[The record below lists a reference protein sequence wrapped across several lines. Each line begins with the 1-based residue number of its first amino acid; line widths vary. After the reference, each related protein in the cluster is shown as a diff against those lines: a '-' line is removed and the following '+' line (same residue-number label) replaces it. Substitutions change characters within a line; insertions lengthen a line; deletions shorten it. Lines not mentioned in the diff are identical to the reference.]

1 LSRII
6 SDAHGG
12 IITNSPCTGS
22 VLTIDGKI
30 VGRGTTGGSRMAVP
44 SCMRKWTVSRTPDD
58 SGSRLRRAVLY
69 SALSPCDMCS
79 GTALLYGI
87 PKIVA
92 GETQTFRGPED
103 YLRARL
109 VELVILNDV
118 ELHPAHD
125 RSINARPD
133 LWHVDIG
140 T

>member
-1 LSRII
+1 
-6 SDAHGG
+6 
-12 IITNSPCTGS
+12 
-22 VLTIDGKI
+22 
-30 VGRGTTGGSRMAVP
+30 MAVP

-69 SALSPCDMCS
+69 SALSPCHMCS

-87 PKIVA
+87 PKIVV

-103 YLRARL
+103 YLRARR

-118 ELHPAHD
+118 ECIRLMTHF
-125 RSINARPD
+125 INAPR
-133 LWHVDIG
+133 LWHEDIG